1 MQMLQKSFVPLSLA
15 FSPNNTLAHSLP
27 INPMETKTTRPQ
39 SFVGTVVKTA
49 MKDTATV
56 KVDRYVKN
64 AKYKK
69 YFVRSKKF
77 LAHDPGN
84 TVKVGDTVT
93 IVASRPISKLKSFII
108 DQTKTVSGE
117 KEEKAND

>member
-1 MQMLQKSFVPLSLA
+1 
-15 FSPNNTLAHSLP
+15 
-27 INPMETKTTRPQ
+27 MEHTTPRPQ

-56 KVDRYVKN
+56 RVDRYVKD

-69 YFVRSKKF
+69 YFVRSKQF

-84 TVKVGDTVT
+84 SAKVGDTVT
-93 IVASRPISKLKSFII
+93 IVATRPISKLKRFAI
-108 DQTKTVSGE
+108 DPSKTVR
-117 KEEKAND
+117 ANGVIED

>member
-1 MQMLQKSFVPLSLA
+1 MEQ
-15 FSPNNTLAHSLP
+15 NTP
-27 INPMETKTTRPQ
+27 RPQ
-39 SFVGTVVKTA
+39 TFTGVVVKTA

-56 KVDRYVKN
+56 RVDRYVKN

-93 IVASRPISKLKSFII
+93 IIATRPISKMKRFAI
-108 DQTKTVSGE
+108 DPAKTVSV
-117 KEEKAND
+117 ASAQ

>member
-1 MQMLQKSFVPLSLA
+1 MEQKTS
-15 FSPNNTLAHSLP
+15 
-27 INPMETKTTRPQ
+27 RPQ
-39 SFVGTVVKTA
+39 SFVGVVVKTA

-84 TVKVGDTVT
+84 TVQVGDTVT
-93 IVASRPISKLKSFII
+93 IVAVRPISKVESFAI
-108 DQTKTVSGE
+108 DPTKTVAAEPGE
-117 KEEKAND
+117 

>member
-1 MQMLQKSFVPLSLA
+1 
-15 FSPNNTLAHSLP
+15 
-27 INPMETKTTRPQ
+27 MENKITRPQ
-39 SFVGTVVKTA
+39 AFVGTVVKTA

-69 YFVRSKKF
+69 YFVRSKKY

-84 TVKVGDTVT
+84 TAQVGDTVT
-93 IVASRPISKLKSFII
+93 IVATRQISKLKSFAV
-108 DQTKTVSGE
+108 DSTKTVKADKGE
-117 KEEKAND
+117 

>member
-1 MQMLQKSFVPLSLA
+1 
-15 FSPNNTLAHSLP
+15 
-27 INPMETKTTRPQ
+27 METKTLRPQ
-39 SFVGTVVKTA
+39 TFIGTVVKTA

-84 TVKVGDTVT
+84 TVQVGDTVT
-93 IVASRPISKLKSFII
+93 IQATRPISKLKRFKIVRG
-108 DQTKTVSGE
+108 DTSGD
-117 KEEKAND
+117 NDRGDTSKRGVTSPN

>member
-1 MQMLQKSFVPLSLA
+1 MEQK
-15 FSPNNTLAHSLP
+15 TL
-27 INPMETKTTRPQ
+27 RPQ
-39 SFVGTVVKTA
+39 TFIGVVVKTA

-84 TVKVGDTVT
+84 TAKVGDTVT
-93 IVASRPISKLKSFII
+93 ITATRPISKLKRFRISETL
-108 DQTKTVSGE
+108 Q
-117 KEEKAND
+117 KASSDAE

>member
-1 MQMLQKSFVPLSLA
+1 
-15 FSPNNTLAHSLP
+15 
-27 INPMETKTTRPQ
+27 MEHTTPRTQ

-49 MKDTATV
+49 MRDTATV
-56 KVDRYVKN
+56 KVDRYVQN

-69 YFVRSKKF
+69 YVTRSKKY

-93 IVASRPISKLKSFII
+93 IVATRPISKMKRFAI
-108 DQTKTVSGE
+108 DTTKTVRVE
-117 KEEKAND
+117 KQD

>member
-1 MQMLQKSFVPLSLA
+1 
-15 FSPNNTLAHSLP
+15 
-27 INPMETKTTRPQ
+27 MEHTTPRPQ
-39 SFVGTVVKTA
+39 TFTGTVVKAA

-56 KVDRYVKN
+56 RVDRYVKH

-84 TVKVGDTVT
+84 TAQVGDKVT
-93 IVASRPISKLKSFII
+93 IVACRPISKLKRFKIATATAGH
-108 DQTKTVSGE
+108 TK
-117 KEEKAND
+117 

>member
-1 MQMLQKSFVPLSLA
+1 MEQKIL
-15 FSPNNTLAHSLP
+15 
-27 INPMETKTTRPQ
+27 RPQ
-39 SFVGTVVKTA
+39 SFVGVVVKTA

-69 YFVRSKKF
+69 YFVRSKKY

-93 IVASRPISKLKSFII
+93 IVATRPISKLKHFAI
-108 DQTKTVSGE
+108 DPTKTVSVEGDT
-117 KEEKAND
+117 N